1 MILITKRGTP
11 PEQLV
16 HDATCTH
23 CKTEYEFTRD
33 EAEYISDQRDG
44 DCLKTS
50 CPVCKRDVFTAANR
64 GRVKAAPTPPPTSE
78 RANNPSAP
86 AARYNRRPAS
96 PEA

>member
-16 HDATCTH
+16 HEATCTH

-33 EAEYISDQRDG
+33 EAKYISDQRDG

-64 GRVKAAPTPPPTSE
+64 GRVRAAPTPPPTSE
-78 RANNPSAP
+78 RGHQPIGTSGP
-86 AARYNRRPAS
+86 VQPPPRKP
-96 PEA
+96 